1 VFFGFLPRKRSDQE
15 ATLAPFAAIPAT
27 LVFFER
33 KDRLQETLENAF
45 ALLGPREVCVA
56 RELTKTHEEYL
67 RFRLEAIPD
76 LSALLGEVTVVV
88 GPPEGNARTSREEVL
103 AVIAEEQP
111 LGGAPRAVARRVQA
125 RVRGWT
131 TGEVYAILP
140 RVK

>member
-1 VFFGFLPRKRSDQE
+1 MLEEKRTIY
-15 ATLAPFAAIPAT
+15 AGARFITLDESRPEVECLCVMGGRI
-27 LVFFER
+27 EC
-33 KDRLQETLENAF
+33 
-45 ALLGPREVCVA
+45 LG
-56 RELTKTHEEYL
+56 
-67 RFRLEAIPD
+67 
-76 LSALLGEVTVVV
+76 
-88 GPPEGNARTSREEVL
+88 SREEVL